1 MVALQAHAGDSD
13 RSQSQKTMKDAL
25 ASLEKSLKILDQ
37 EVSPPHIGARLQE
50 VIELVRDE
58 INSRTS

>member
-13 RSQSQKTMKDAL
+13 RSQNQTMEDAL
-25 ASLEKSLKILDQ
+25 ASLEKSLMILDQ
-37 EVSPPHIGARLQE
+37 EDSPPHIGARLQE